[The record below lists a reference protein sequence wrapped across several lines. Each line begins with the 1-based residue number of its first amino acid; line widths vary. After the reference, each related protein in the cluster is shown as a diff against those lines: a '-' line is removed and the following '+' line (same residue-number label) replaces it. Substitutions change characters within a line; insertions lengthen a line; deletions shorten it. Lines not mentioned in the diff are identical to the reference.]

1 MSRLLREDFGK
12 LCTFI
17 KDYGL
22 SDVLEIEDAKKLLSS
37 FHKKYFAYLILIE
50 EIHKK
55 IDLNDGSITMTKEQ
69 YEYLQESC
77 SDLGQ
82 AFFLIFHGC
91 YKGAKLLLRSSIENF
106 LKGSCMDEDR
116 SLPTTKSVYE
126 IFDKAKT
133 TNVFMG
139 TRGKLHSQLH
149 GEYSSL
155 CQDAHTADVA
165 HMASIT
171 ALKHFPSF
179 NKKEAES
186 ISKMVQKIIPIY
198 ITAIALKYNRVY
210 HSMSFAYKE
219 ITNVLITKEY
229 KKEVHNIV

>member
-1 MSRLLREDFGK
+1 
-12 LCTFI
+12 
-17 KDYGL
+17 
-22 SDVLEIEDAKKLLSS
+22 
-37 FHKKYFAYLILIE
+37 
-50 EIHKK
+50 
-55 IDLNDGSITMTKEQ
+55 
-69 YEYLQESC
+69 
-77 SDLGQ
+77 
-82 AFFLIFHGC
+82 
-91 YKGAKLLLRSSIENF
+91 
-106 LKGSCMDEDR
+106 MDEDR

-126 IFDKAKT
+126 VFDKAKT
-133 TNVFMG
+133 TNVFME

-155 CQDAHTADVA
+155 CQDVHTADVA

-186 ISKMVQKIIPIY
+186 ISKMVQRIIPIY

-219 ITNVLITKEY
+219 NNKYIDSKRVQKRSS
-229 KKEVHNIV
+229 